1 MTAIKT
7 AIDPLIAIRIRS
19 PNCVFHPGEQL
30 ECEYQIDA
38 IQPSDIQAV
47 ETSVMWYTEGK
58 GDEDLGVHYFER
70 YTPSDVV
77 DGDVRQL
84 HCLDTRLPQ
93 TPLSYHGLIVK
104 IRWCVRVRLFWGRGK
119 ETVVDRVFQL
129 LPRPSVGRTVTPE

>member
-1 MTAIKT
+1 
-7 AIDPLIAIRIRS
+7 
-19 PNCVFHPGEQL
+19 
-30 ECEYQIDA
+30 
-38 IQPSDIQAV
+38 
-47 ETSVMWYTEGK
+47 MWYTEGK

-93 TPLSYHGLIVK
+93 TPLRYHGLIVK